1 MLHITV
7 VLNLFE
13 TFTSSIRQASSQPH
27 ASDLVRRGLAQKLI
41 SSLNSPIPELDNL
54 PLVEWVGLAPLRSH
68 VGPHPFTA
76 TPNISEELRL
86 LKNSFDRALATL
98 AQEASAKS
106 SASPPSKPA
115 TPSKAPLPT
124 SQPAKLAPPTI
135 PSFASATRSPAR
147 PSLVVSLAPP
157 ADDKLQNDT
166 QVVKR
171 TPLEITEF
179 LNAVLH
185 GSTHQVTLSAARWTA
200 KNNLVLTA
208 GPDTTAHHLNMASHF
223 ISASL
228 GPFLSPSPTPI
239 PISSRENVR
248 WSRILINSIPTGA
261 SHTRTPYSPSECND
275 ALMVDNPTYRSLRL
289 TQLPSWVRP
298 PANYKPNSSSSL
310 VLAFE
315 DPDGKMLRRLLA
327 QRTLYAFGSVGELK
341 RWKQKPRGTTN
352 TQGASPV

>member
-1 MLHITV
+1 MTY
-7 VLNLFE
+7 
-13 TFTSSIRQASSQPH
+13 
-27 ASDLVRRGLAQKLI
+27 
-41 SSLNSPIPELDNL
+41 SPIPELDNL
-54 PLVEWVGLAPLRSH
+54 PLVEWAGLAPLRSH

-86 LKNSFDRALATL
+86 LKNSFDGALAML
-98 AQEASAKS
+98 AQEVKALSTKVDKPPQASAKS

-185 GSTHQVTLSAARWTA
+185 SSPHQVTLSAARWTA

-208 GPDTTAHHLNMASHF
+208 GPDTTAHHLNTASHF

-261 SHTRTPYSPSECND
+261 SHTRAPYSPSECND
-275 ALMVDNPTYRSLRL
+275 ALMVDNPTYRSLCL

-315 DPDGKMLRRLLA
+315 DPDGEMLRRLLA

-341 RWKQKPRGTTN
+341 RWKQKPRSMTN
-352 TQGASPV
+352 TQGASPVR

>member
-1 MLHITV
+1 MYMNIVEPSKLMDSATAACVYTTTSGDPTRFMSSKGNGSTETI

-27 ASDLVRRGLAQKLI
+27 ASDLICRGLAQKLI

-54 PLVEWVGLAPLRSH
+54 PLVEWAGLAPLRSH

-86 LKNSFDRALATL
+86 LKNSFDGALATL
-98 AQEASAKS
+98 AQEVKALSTKVDKPPQASAKS

-135 PSFASATRSPAR
+135 PSFTSATRSPAR

-157 ADDKLQNDT
+157 ADDELQNDT

-185 GSTHQVTLSAARWTA
+185 SSPHQVTLSAARWTV

-239 PISSRENVR
+239 PISSCENV
-248 WSRILINSIPTGA
+248 
-261 SHTRTPYSPSECND
+261 
-275 ALMVDNPTYRSLRL
+275 
-289 TQLPSWVRP
+289 
-298 PANYKPNSSSSL
+298 
-310 VLAFE
+310 
-315 DPDGKMLRRLLA
+315 
-327 QRTLYAFGSVGELK
+327 
-341 RWKQKPRGTTN
+341 
-352 TQGASPV
+352 